1 MALVGATLIGN
12 LQHYLE
18 DTAAFAADP
27 HEAVIIFNDITLT
40 DLSSG
45 SWASGASQLYNR
57 AKRYLGMYKVARRSY
72 NLSVLRC
79 PRSVRVGDKVRVIYR
94 GVVTCVGVPYQ
105 WIDLDE
111 ELFVI
116 QITRTFNADGSTA
129 ATVQVSNVDDQAVN
143 DATVIYDQA
152 AQVNSINRA
161 AG

>member
-1 MALVGATLIGN
+1 MVRS
-12 LQHYLE
+12 
-18 DTAAFAADP
+18 
-27 HEAVIIFNDITLT
+27 TLT
-40 DLSSG
+40 
-45 SWASGASQLYNR
+45 
-57 AKRYLGMYKVARRSY
+57 
-72 NLSVLRC
+72 
-79 PRSVRVGDKVRVIYR
+79 RVYR
-94 GVVTCVGVPYQ
+94 GVVTRAGVLYQ